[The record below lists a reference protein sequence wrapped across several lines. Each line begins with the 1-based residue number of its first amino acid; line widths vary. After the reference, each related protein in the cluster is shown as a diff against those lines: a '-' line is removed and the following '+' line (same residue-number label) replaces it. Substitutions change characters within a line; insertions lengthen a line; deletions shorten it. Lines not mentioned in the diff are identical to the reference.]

1 MNKIRE
7 IIHTRS
13 SRRLILATISL
24 STLLLI
30 SVFAYANDKS
40 PSVHKLIVFFS
51 PSCHKCIEAESRIIP
66 EIEKEFAG
74 KIEIEYH
81 DVNDIEN
88 YKYLLAL
95 REKYKTQIE
104 IDLPVFFF
112 EGKFLNGRGDIKE
125 GLRKLIAESL
135 KGIGKPGQIPAI
147 DLIAR
152 FKNLKP
158 AAIVSAGLTDGI
170 NPCAFTVIVFFISFL
185 ALQGYRKR
193 ELIVIGLFFIFA
205 VFFTYFLLGLG
216 LFNFLYRIK
225 GFWIVT
231 KILNISIGVF
241 SITLGILAI
250 FDFFKYKKT
259 KDTEGLFLQLPQAVK
274 NQIHSVIGMHYRK
287 SRDPE
292 SKVQRQHIFRL
303 LISALVTGFLVSL
316 LEAVCTG
323 QLYLPTITFVLKTTP
338 LKLHA
343 LGYLLV
349 YNLMFIVPLLVIF
362 MLALFGVTSEQFA
375 KFLKKHLLSIKILM
389 AVIFF
394 ALGAFLIW
402 RA

>member
-1 MNKIRE
+1 M
-7 IIHTRS
+7 S
-13 SRRLILATISL
+13 SSKYIFTSVFLLAF
-24 STLLLI
+24 LLI
-30 SVFAYANDKS
+30 SVCGYPKEGNAAA
-40 PSVHKLIVFFS
+40 PKLIVFFS
-51 PSCHKCIEAESRIIP
+51 PGCHKCIEAKSQVIP

-74 KIEIEYH
+74 KIEIEYR
-81 DVNDIEN
+81 DINDIEN

-95 REKYKTQIE
+95 RENNNSKIE

-112 EGKFLNGRGDIKE
+112 KGKFLNGKSE
-125 GLRKLIAESL
+125 LRKDLKSLIAGSL
-135 KGIGKPGQIPAI
+135 KEPGVEEQIPAI

-152 FKNLKP
+152 FKDLKSV
-158 AAIVSAGLTDGI
+158 AIAGAGLTDGI

-193 ELIVIGLFFIFA
+193 ELIVIGLSFIFS
-205 VFFTYFLLGLG
+205 VFLTYLLLGLG

-231 KILNISIGVF
+231 KILNISVGIF
-241 SITLGILAI
+241 SIALGVLAVC
-250 FDFFKYKKT
+250 DFFKYRKT
-259 KDTEGLFLQLPQAVK
+259 KNAEGLFLQLPQTVK

-287 SRDPE
+287 PKGQE
-292 SKVQRQHIFRL
+292 PVFQRQHMFRL
-303 LISALVTGFLVSL
+303 LISALITGFLVSL

-343 LGYLLV
+343 LGFLLL
-349 YNLMFIVPLLVIF
+349 YNLMFIAPLLAIF
-362 MLALFGVTSEQFA
+362 TFALFGVTSGQFA
-375 KFLKKHLLSIKILM
+375 KFMKKHLLSIKILM